1 MADDSK
7 DIPPETGKKPPYMKP
22 EPPLGDIGAGEGYSG
37 QEYDGAGQ
45 AAWRDRDRERGV
57 PKDGK
62 VEGAGVGAGGGQEG
76 EDYDLDDAGGGPLP
90 GSGEE
95 RGGPPDR

>member
-1 MADDSK
+1 MTDDSK
-7 DIPPETGKKPPYMKP
+7 DIPPEAGRRPPYMKP
-22 EPPLGDIGAGEGYSG
+22 EPPLGEIGSGKGYSG

-45 AAWRDRDRERGV
+45 AEWREREQERGV
-57 PKDGK
+57 PRDGI
-62 VEGAGVGAGGGQEG
+62 VQGSGVGAGGGQEG

-90 GSGEE
+90 GSGEA